1 MLKKLFIKNYKDTE
15 KQEVRNKYGTVAGI
29 FGIVSNLILFAIKFV
44 IGLFS
49 NSITI
54 IADAFNNLSDS
65 RFFCFNHIRL

>member
-1 MLKKLFIKNYKDTE
+1 MLKRIFIKNYNDT
-15 KQEVRNKYGTVAGI
+15 QNPAVRNKYGTVAGT
-29 FGIVSNLILFAIKFV
+29 FGIFSNLVLFTIKFI

-65 RFFCFNHIRL
+65 RLIYFNNIRF

>member
-1 MLKKLFIKNYKDTE
+1 MLKRIFIKNYNDT
-15 KQEVRNKYGTVAGI
+15 QNPAVRNKYGTVAGT

-44 IGLFS
+44 IGILS

-65 RFFCFNHIRL
+65 RFFYSNNIRF